1 MANILVNGFQAKS
14 GGGKTILDE
23 FIKIIFESNSNNKYT
38 FVAPN
43 QDDYKLFQNNNIKIL
58 TFNYKLKRSF
68 LIPFLY
74 WWVLPK
80 FINKNKF
87 DIIFNLADIGIRT
100 DKKQIFLFD
109 WSYAVYPES
118 IVWKKMDISEW
129 LRRKS
134 KLFFLINQ

>member
-68 LIPFLY
+68 LIPFL
-74 WWVLPK
+74 
-80 FINKNKF
+80 
-87 DIIFNLADIGIRT
+87 G
-100 DKKQIFLFD
+100 
-109 WSYAVYPES
+109 
-118 IVWKKMDISEW
+118 
-129 LRRKS
+129 
-134 KLFFLINQ
+134 